1 MKGYVIM
8 NELGN
13 YPLYICLS
21 KEQAERMIK
30 EINISCYIVE
40 TKVIE
45 ATPQANAKNIPSC
58 HVLKAC

>member
-1 MKGYVIM
+1 M

-13 YPLYICLS
+13 YPLYVCLS
-21 KEQAERMIK
+21 REQAENMIK

-40 TKVIE
+40 AQVIE
-45 ATPQANAKNIPSC
+45 ATPQPNAKNIPSR

>member
-1 MKGYVIM
+1 M

-45 ATPQANAKNIPSC
+45 TTPQANAKNIPSY
-58 HVLKAC
+58 HGLKAC